1 MKLVNLTGFSLNST
15 WSLIYQAS
23 VDSFRSRSFHAKCD
37 QKSNTLTVI
46 KSNQYNFIFGGFT
59 SAQWNQNISSFAN
72 DSNAFVFSLVNS
84 YNIPVKMLVTNSQYA
99 IYPYYD
105 FGPTFGSGY
114 DINLRDNSNITV
126 GYSYIYSYQLPSFV
140 KDRSSFL
147 AGSYEFT
154 AYEIEVN
161 AYFQDRK

>member
-1 MKLVNLTGFSLNST
+1 MKLVNLTGFSLNAT

-84 YNIPVKMLVTNSQYA
+84 
-99 IYPYYD
+99 
-105 FGPTFGSGY
+105 
-114 DINLRDNSNITV
+114 
-126 GYSYIYSYQLPSFV
+126 
-140 KDRSSFL
+140 
-147 AGSYEFT
+147 
-154 AYEIEVN
+154 
-161 AYFQDRK
+161 